1 VFFGLQ
7 YFIKKYILEDFETY
21 FFKQPKEKV
30 VAEYARRINNYLGE
44 NNVGTK
50 HIEDLH
56 DLGYIPM
63 VIEQSGRGERS
74 YDIYSRL
81 LKERVIFLV
90 GPVNDMS
97 ANMVV
102 AQLLFLEA
110 ENPDKDISL
119 YINSPGGSV
128 TAGMSI
134 YDTMQFIKPDVSTLC
149 IGQAASMGAFLLS
162 AGAKGKR
169 FSLPNSR
176 IMIHQPSGGF
186 QGQSTDI
193 QIHAKEIMYLRE
205 KLNAILA
212 SHTGRT
218 VEEIDK
224 DTERDNFMSAEESV
238 KYGMI
243 DKVIAK
249 RSQA

>member
-1 VFFGLQ
+1 MSD
-7 YFIKKYILEDFETY
+7 ILLSGN
-21 FFKQPKEKV
+21 QKEIQT
-30 VAEYARRINNYLGE
+30 EIQG
-44 NNVGTK
+44 
-50 HIEDLH
+50 
-56 DLGYIPM
+56 LGYIPM

-97 ANMVV
+97 ANLIV

-149 IGQAASMGAFLLS
+149 IGQAASMGAFLLAS
-162 AGAKGKR
+162 GAKGKR

-176 IMIHQPSGGF
+176 VMIHQPSGGF
-186 QGQSTDI
+186 QGQSSDI
-193 QIHAKEIMYLRE
+193 AIQAKEIMYLRE
-205 KLNAILA
+205 KLNKILA
-212 SHTGRT
+212 NHTGKT
-218 VEEIDK
+218 EEEIDR

-238 KYGMI
+238 AYGMI
-243 DKVIAK
+243 DKVIANRK
-249 RSQA
+249 EVA

>member
-1 VFFGLQ
+1 MSKHANLISQ
-7 YFIKKYILEDFETY
+7 AQET
-21 FFKQPKEKV
+21 Q
-30 VAEYARRINNYLGE
+30 G
-44 NNVGTK
+44 
-50 HIEDLH
+50 
-56 DLGYIPM
+56 LGYIPM

-74 YDIYSRL
+74 FDIYSRL

-90 GPVNDMS
+90 GPVTDAS
-97 ANMVV
+97 ANLIV

-110 ENPDKDISL
+110 ENPDKDISF

-149 IGQAASMGAFLLS
+149 IGQAASMGAFLL
-162 AGAKGKR
+162 ACGAKGKR

-176 IMIHQPSGGF
+176 VMIHQPSGGF
-186 QGQSTDI
+186 QGQSSDI
-193 QIHAKEIMYLRE
+193 QIQAKEIMYLRG

-212 SHTGRT
+212 SHTGKSP
-218 VEEIDK
+218 EQIDL

-243 DKVIAK
+243 DRVIANRK
-249 RSQA
+249 EAS